1 MINLSKLI
9 SEKEDS
15 QWLPI
20 SDLMSG
26 LMVLFLFVAI
36 TLMRNAIIERDTIKE
51 VAVTYQ
57 EAQVEIY
64 NVLNE
69 EFKKDLEKWNAEIEK
84 NTLNFVFKSPD
95 VLFEN
100 GKSDLKDKFKEI
112 LDDFFPRYINII
124 YKYQNSI
131 SEVRIEGHTSS
142 VWNNTTDSEQA
153 YFNNMQLSQDRT
165 RSVLRY
171 VFTLEELSSEYEQWI
186 KSNFSAVGLSSSK
199 PIFEN
204 GIENEEKSRRVTFR
218 IITNADIKIKQILE
232 K

>member
-36 TLMRNAIIERDTIKE
+36 TLMRNAIIERDKIKE

-171 VFTLEELSSEYEQWI
+171 VFTLEALSSEYEQWI

-199 PIFEN
+199 PILEN
-204 GIENEEKSRRVTFR
+204 GRENEEKSRRVTFR